1 MMMKRK
7 TDLIVDYGNVYE
19 QLEKAYSVYGEGTKG
34 QGGGKGEGKPV
45 EQLAELEGEL
55 KKAIQEVKDYLK
67 SVNFN
72 LTDLKNAKPMEKI
85 GKLKEAADCVCLN
98 ETTRTSFEI
107 MARNV
112 FRKYKALYPEEQIKP
127 HIKDFNAIEAIYN
140 LLNQNVKTADVT
152 EIMMELQSLV
162 SDSVVVQENEVA
174 DKEGVYVDLSTL
186 DFDKLK
192 AAFAKTPR
200 KNTLTYNLQQAIEKK
215 LQQMLKENPL
225 RLEFYERYKEII
237 ADYNA
242 GKTLENTVKAF
253 ENLNDFIKDLT
264 VEEQRAVR
272 ENLEDQEAL
281 AIFDLLREGKELE
294 GKELKQV
301 KKVARETLDKLKA
314 EKLKIER
321 WRESR
326 QITAQVK
333 GMIYDNLLWLPE
345 DAYTDED
352 VSLKT
357 VSVYQHI
364 YSNYYGGGK
373 SVYQQAS

>member
-1 MMMKRK
+1 M
-7 TDLIVDYGNVYE
+7 
-19 QLEKAYSVYGEGTKG
+19 
-34 QGGGKGEGKPV
+34 
-45 EQLAELEGEL
+45 
-55 KKAIQEVKDYLK
+55 
-67 SVNFN
+67 
-72 LTDLKNAKPMEKI
+72 
-85 GKLKEAADCVCLN
+85 
-98 ETTRTSFEI
+98 
-107 MARNV
+107 
-112 FRKYKALYPEEQIKP
+112 
-127 HIKDFNAIEAIYN
+127 
-140 LLNQNVKTADVT
+140 T
-152 EIMMELQSLV
+152 EIMMELQSVV
-162 SDSVVVQENEVA
+162 SDSVMVKENEVA

-225 RLEFYERYKEII
+225 RLEFYDRYKEII

-264 VEEQRAVR
+264 AEEQRAVR